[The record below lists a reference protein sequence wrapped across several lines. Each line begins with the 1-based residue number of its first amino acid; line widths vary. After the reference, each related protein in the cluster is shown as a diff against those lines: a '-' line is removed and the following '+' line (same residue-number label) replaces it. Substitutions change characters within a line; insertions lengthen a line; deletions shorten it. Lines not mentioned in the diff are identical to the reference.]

1 MLSKRQFNQGFSF
14 KFGLESGK
22 VIFCMHV
29 YSYINIYM
37 VALTY
42 TRLTQSFNQSL
53 KDKKKRN
60 FSLEKNTTQQKK
72 VSLNNIKIL
81 LFFVFILFSI
91 LYCK

>member
-1 MLSKRQFNQGFSF
+1 MYKYTFMLSKRQFNQGFSF

-22 VIFCMHV
+22 VIFCMYV

-53 KDKKKRN
+53 KDKKKE
-60 FSLEKNTTQQKK
+60 F
-72 VSLNNIKIL
+72 
-81 LFFVFILFSI
+81 
-91 LYCK
+91 